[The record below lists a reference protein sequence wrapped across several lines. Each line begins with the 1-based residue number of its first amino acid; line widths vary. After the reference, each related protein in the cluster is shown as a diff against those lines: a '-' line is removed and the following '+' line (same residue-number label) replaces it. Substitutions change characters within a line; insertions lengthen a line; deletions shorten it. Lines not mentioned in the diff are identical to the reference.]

1 MSTINVNQL
10 PGQGARRTAS
20 PRTPILSD
28 EQLFPGGLIIDGTLS
43 RDTGNTG
50 DLDVLRAGNIMGRI
64 TASKKFRPSI
74 IGLTTVLHDTSAVTV
89 TMTLPAEIVTEL
101 GRLRALGATTFKIA
115 GPPAAAGVV
124 AVETVTYTAE
134 PTATTITI
142 TATAADFAVDSL
154 IQPPDGGEDMMGII
168 HNGTGLKVTDEDK
181 ISQDADFPDAV
192 VSGGVVDSDQLIHW
206 PTDASVIAYIKAQ
219 LRLNS
224 AGFVFDDDFNG

>member
-89 TMTLPAEIVTEL
+89 TMTLPAEIVSSPL
-101 GRLRALGATTFKIA
+101 RLHI
-115 GPPAAAGVV
+115 
-124 AVETVTYTAE
+124 
-134 PTATTITI
+134 
-142 TATAADFAVDSL
+142 
-154 IQPPDGGEDMMGII
+154 
-168 HNGTGLKVTDEDK
+168 
-181 ISQDADFPDAV
+181 
-192 VSGGVVDSDQLIHW
+192 
-206 PTDASVIAYIKAQ
+206 SVILMMDRMSSFIHIFPNAPMVSYSGLCTSDTGYFPSLTSNIPPHAIGHMAQAYF
-219 LRLNS
+219 L
-224 AGFVFDDDFNG
+224 VWY